1 MPTRSWVL
9 RRTTDTVAVSPTRR
23 LASAGLSAAVI
34 PRRSPA
40 GTDGAPEGS
49 ITAPGG
55 AGRAGAAGGFASGE
69 GVGEGA
75 GAGVGVGPGIGTG
88 ASGGSSG
95 SPKSGGRA
103 LGTRPR
109 SAEPPESDP

>member
-75 GAGVGVGPGIGTG
+75 GAGVGAGIGTG

-95 SPKSGGRA
+95 SPNSAGRA
-103 LGTRPR
+103 LGTRT
-109 SAEPPESDP
+109 